1 MISLRHFLCS
11 AVLLVGVN
19 TVAAAQTISCASSS
33 DDYAQA
39 MLSGITAF
47 ASGSDADD
55 ALWRSH
61 ANIPLTAAASIAFV
75 TSDSV
80 CTAAANALAK
90 LSTPVTSPHSVWV
103 IAVGPT
109 RYIVFD
115 KERASAR
122 RLLAAVFDSSFLW
135 LADFAS

>member
-1 MISLRHFLCS
+1 MISLRY
-11 AVLLVGVN
+11 LLTIAALFMN
-19 TVAAAQTISCASSS
+19 PSTVAASQTISCASSS
-33 DDYAQA
+33 DDYARG
-39 MLSGITAF
+39 MLSGVMGF

-61 ANIPLTAAASIAFV
+61 ADIPLTAAASIAFV

-109 RYIVFD
+109 RYVVFD